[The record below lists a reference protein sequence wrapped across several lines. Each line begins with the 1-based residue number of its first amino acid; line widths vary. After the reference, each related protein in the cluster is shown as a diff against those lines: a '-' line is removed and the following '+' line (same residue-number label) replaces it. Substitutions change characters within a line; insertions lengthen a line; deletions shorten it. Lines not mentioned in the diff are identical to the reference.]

1 MRYLGS
7 IMKFVV
13 IFIIYIIL
21 YRIMKT
27 MYLDLRSV
35 KNKEEVE
42 GVDYAIELTD
52 CPESIDIIRGSV
64 YPIHSLINIGRGED
78 NQVAVNDPFISN
90 HHASIYVKDDRLFIR
105 DMNSTNGTYKN
116 GIKVNNEAELYNGD
130 ILKIGRLVFKVI
142 G

>member
-27 MYLDLRSV
+27 MYLDFRSV

-42 GVDYAIELTD
+42 DVDFAIELTD